1 MLHGLRLAKSFIS
14 KVIVTGISIGV
25 CTIHMYVSGKYGG
38 TSVDLPDITSC
49 QIRREHSVKP
59 DINNRYMLLLVRKLK
74 QSREFSTLIDEL
86 NTVQSGRSSV
96 LAAGSE
102 PRQFLRELFSDNAV
116 QKLEGPQRGEK

>member
-1 MLHGLRLAKSFIS
+1 
-14 KVIVTGISIGV
+14 
-25 CTIHMYVSGKYGG
+25 MYVSGKYGG

>member
-1 MLHGLRLAKSFIS
+1 MSDPL
-14 KVIVTGISIGV
+14 
-25 CTIHMYVSGKYGG
+25 G
-38 TSVDLPDITSC
+38 TFCQAGHQQSVHAS
-49 QIRREHSVKP
+49 
-59 DINNRYMLLLVRKLK
+59 LVRKLK